1 MIQPR
6 MVCLALVIGLLPIG
20 CSDAPDPGSAAVA
33 PAVGEAGSAKA
44 EFADVLKR
52 WKALVADLVV
62 LRAKYR
68 DGDEQ
73 QRSEIRLQ
81 WQEFIEKG
89 DSLEPKL
96 LAAAE
101 KAYAQA
107 PNTDK
112 EVTNL
117 VLATLRQDIDP
128 SRLRPQTEDY
138 ERALRIGR
146 LLSDNKFEDKR
157 YYDLVGR
164 AAFAMCEFDDAEK
177 FLKLAKANII
187 SEKGKQTL
195 SMVAACKNNWQREQK
210 LRAAEAAAAEADK
223 LPRVLLKTNRGDLVV
238 ELFENEAPNTVAN
251 FISLVE
257 KGFYDGLTFHR
268 VLPGFMAQSG
278 CPKGDGEGG
287 PGYEIPCESYK
298 PERRRHFRGSL
309 SMALAGRDTGGSQF
323 FITFMP
329 TPQLD
334 NPPPQGNRHTVF
346 GRVVEGLDLL
356 HKIKRR
362 DPEGPNPP
370 KPDKII
376 EATVLNRRDHEYV
389 PEKMTKHE

>member
-6 MVCLALVIGLLPIG
+6 MVCLALVVGLVPLG
-20 CSDAPDPGSAAVA
+20 CSNAPDPGSAAA
-33 PAVGEAGSAKA
+33 ASAAGEARSAKA
-44 EFADVLKR
+44 EFADVLQR
-52 WKALVADLVV
+52 WKGLVADLVV

-73 QRSEIRLQ
+73 QRAEIWLQ
-81 WQEFIEKG
+81 WQEFIKKG

-96 LAAAE
+96 IAAAE
-101 KAYAQA
+101 KAYAEA
-107 PNTDK
+107 PNVDK
-112 EVTNL
+112 EVTDL
-117 VLATLRQDIDP
+117 VLAAMRLDITP
-128 SRLRPQTEDY
+128 SRLRPQTENY

-146 LLSDNKFEDKR
+146 MLIDNKCEDRR

-177 FLKLAKANII
+177 FLKLAKANVI
-187 SEKGKQTL
+187 SDKGKQTL
-195 SMVAACKNNWQREQK
+195 SMVAVCKNAWQREQK
-210 LRAAEAAAAEADK
+210 LRAAETAAAEADK

-251 FISLVE
+251 FVSLVE

-268 VLPGFMAQSG
+268 VLPGFMAQGG
-278 CPKGDGEGG
+278 CPNGDGECG
-287 PGYEIPCESYK
+287 PGYEIPCECYK
-298 PERRRHFRGSL
+298 PDRRRHFRGSL
-309 SMALAGRDTGGSQF
+309 SMAHSGRDTGGSQF
-323 FITFMP
+323 FITFVP

-334 NPPPQGNRHTVF
+334 DPPPQGDRHTVF

-356 HKIKRR
+356 HKIQRR
-362 DPEGPNPP
+362 QPESPNPP
-370 KPDKII
+370 QPDKII
-376 EATVLNRRDHEYV
+376 EAKVLNRRDHEYV